1 MTRQEITECLK
12 DLGVEE
18 PSKVLVSG
26 LLNKF
31 NEEKRNTIIETTD
44 KITADFKDYV
54 KPEDHQKLVDELNA
68 EKGKGALAERKTKYQ
83 AKNLNIDDEDI
94 LTLIESK
101 LKDSKD
107 FEKDLDEYV
116 KAHPSFVKVTEKKE
130 PKKPETAKIT
140 LGGAG
145 NEDKPGQS
153 INPGDMLS
161 AVSEYYNTDKK

>member
-68 EKGKGALAERKTKYQ
+68 EKGKAALNDRKAKYK

-94 LTLIESK
+94 LALIEGK
-101 LKDSKD
+101 LKDSED
-107 FEKDLDEYV
+107 FDKDLDDYI
-116 KAHPSFVKVTEKKE
+116 KAHPSFVTHTEAKKE
-130 PKKPETAKIT
+130 KRSTFFQGLDANKGKEQ
-140 LGGAG
+140 
-145 NEDKPGQS
+145 EDEATKMNNMIRGS
-153 INPGDMLS
+153 L
-161 AVSEYYNTDKK
+161 VKSEE